1 MLSELGACLDS
12 WRLPLSSYFASFALV
27 SVKALVGEPVD
38 AQTVILYA
46 EKKKSAGFTII
57 TGTILI
63 FEGGKQV
70 RIEP

>member
-1 MLSELGACLDS
+1 M
-12 WRLPLSSYFASFALV
+12 
-27 SVKALVGEPVD
+27 KALVGEPVD